1 MGDKIKYITFGV
13 VIAVSLSLFL
23 FASALNITEVK
34 FDSIDENDGVSV
46 ITCVYNGDDAAYADD
61 AVFVVTVKQK
71 DLELAEGDTMAV
83 YHFGD
88 PKEDGGVF
96 RIKAIHVTKH
106 IKKD

>member
-1 MGDKIKYITFGV
+1 MGDKIRYITFGV

-23 FASALNITEVK
+23 FASALKTTEVK
-34 FDSIDENDGVSV
+34 FDSIEEKDGVSV
-46 ITCVYNGDDAAYADD
+46 ITCRYNGDDGAYADD

-83 YHFGD
+83 YHFSE
-88 PKEDGGVF
+88 PKEDGGTF

-106 IKKD
+106 IIKD